1 MSLGDTPLLSDEDRL
16 LEGRLQAL
24 RPAAPSP
31 EFLTRIEEALNQEP
45 SAAQEEATFP
55 MRFRDWAPLF
65 KLAAVL
71 LMVLGV
77 LSVFTRPGPETAPSQ
92 TNARDAAERDPATQ
106 RPVLVPSEGIHA
118 VHWNPRFDQL
128 EDDGIVILEGNRPF
142 RRVRM
147 RMRDEFLWDGPED
160 RGTMRAEIPREES
173 LLLPIV
179 TY

>member
-1 MSLGDTPLLSDEDRL
+1 MSLGDAPLLPEEDRL

-31 EFLTRIEEALNQEP
+31 EFLARMTDALKREPLVSQEA
-45 SAAQEEATFP
+45 ATFP

-77 LSVFTRPGPETAPSQ
+77 LSVFTRPGREAVPAPAQ
-92 TNARDAAERDPATQ
+92 AKADGDPVLETQ
-106 RPVLVPSEGIHA
+106 RPVLIPSEGSHA
-118 VHWNPRFDQL
+118 VHWYPRFDQL

-142 RRVRM
+142 RRVRV
-147 RMRDEFLWDGPED
+147 RMRDEFLWDAPEY
-160 RGTMRAEIPREES
+160 RSSMRAEIPREES